1 MFTLKPWAFEAR
13 DFLRALAVGKP
24 ISFVSM
30 HSLPSNDGVVRDFGT
45 AEIGGVDVAD
55 EMLKSGW
62 VKLKELKR
70 EPTEADLRKQELEA
84 EAKATGKGVWNP
96 HGPQVRVPLLSSLAR
111 EHSLRKRL
119 G

>member
-1 MFTLKPWAFEAR
+1 
-13 DFLRALAVGKP
+13 
-24 ISFVSM
+24 M

-55 EMLKSGW
+55 EMLKNGW

-70 EPTEADLRKQELEA
+70 EPTEEDLRKQELEA

-96 HGPQVRVPLLSSLAR
+96 HGPQVRVLLLSPSLER